1 MHPPRYGTAPTID
14 KSRNITPSGT
24 QCGLTSCHARSMKS
38 HDLNSA
44 GSETLNAIGGDGA
57 AGAGANRYA
66 ISARLAAATGS
77 SAFLR
82 MVVAAVTPPSFTPPT
97 SPGTA
102 TGPYSFPP
110 LTT

>member
-24 QCGLTSCHARSMKS
+24 QCGLTSFHARSMKS

-77 SAFLR
+77 SAFLG
-82 MVVAAVTPPSFTPPT
+82 MLVAAVTRPSLPHRT
-97 SPGTA
+97 SPGRSP
-102 TGPYSFPP
+102 G
-110 LTT
+110 